1 MTEPSKAPEPFL
13 KPYNSAENE
22 PKILELWEKSGF
34 ANPDVC
40 IEKGVTAPDAESYSI
55 VLPPPNVTGTLH
67 MGHAAMLAIQDILI
81 RYHRMRGEKTL
92 WLPGTDHAAI
102 ATQSVVEKNLLKTEK
117 KSRHDLGREEFLK
130 RVEEFAQASHDTIVG
145 QVRAMGASV
154 DWTREAYT
162 LDEARNVAVRTA
174 FKNMYDAGLIYRG
187 NRIVNWDP
195 KMQTTV
201 SDDEIEY
208 VEQKDPFYYFKY
220 GPFTIGTV
228 RPETKFGDKYIVMHP
243 DDARYKEYKHGQQLE
258 VEWING
264 PILATIIKDQAADMS
279 FGSGVMTITPAHS
292 GIDFEIAQKHKLDV
306 EQIINERGILL
317 PIAGEFAGQHIKKAR
332 PMVLEKLRAK
342 GLLVKIEEG
351 YVHNVATNSRGGE
364 TLEPQIKLQWFVD
377 VNKKFT
383 IPHSEIPGI
392 ASGSKT
398 SLKEIMR
405 RAVDSG
411 AIKIAPD
418 RFEKVYYNWI
428 DNLRDWC
435 ISRQIWYGHRIPV
448 WYCLNCK
455 YEAVDADVKSKWF
468 LVRHGE
474 TEGNVKRITQGHQDT
489 PLTEQ
494 GIAQART
501 AGEQLKN
508 QNIELIISS
517 DLGRCKQTA
526 EIIAKATG
534 AEVVFDAAFRERF
547 MGDGEGL
554 TYEEQEERFSPFKDY
569 DDRTEGNMETTREL
583 EERVSEAFAKHK
595 KIHGHKNVVIVSHG
609 GAIRW
614 LLKRIKNLT
623 FDEARITKVAG
634 NASVQSLDV
643 LNACTK
649 CGNDLFEQDSDTL
662 DTWFSSGLW
671 TFSTLGWPLDYAQG
685 KPKTGTDLATYHPTA
700 VLETGY
706 DILFFWVAR
715 MILMTGFCL
724 GTVPFRNVYLHG
736 LVRDAKGRKMSKSL
750 GNVIDPL
757 TMTEKYGADAARL
770 SLIVG
775 ASPGNDVK
783 LSEDRVRGYKHFA
796 NKVWNISRFVL
807 ESCADLHTKAD
818 AEIGH
823 GVSNLEEADNQLIA
837 ETQEIA
843 SVVSEHIDNFRL
855 DLAADTI
862 YHFVWHRFA
871 DEIIEDSKT
880 ILKGAD
886 EAAALSRRYTLNAI
900 LDTSLRLLHPFMPF
914 VTEAI
919 WQNLPAHAGGQAGL
933 PQKDSELLMVAKWP
947 SYNS

>member
-1 MTEPSKAPEPFL
+1 MKLPKAPEPFL
-13 KPYNSAENE
+13 KPYSSKESE
-22 PKILELWEKSGF
+22 QQILELWEKSGF

-40 IEKGVTAPDAESYSI
+40 VEKGVTAPDAPSYSI

-67 MGHAAMLAIQDILI
+67 MGHAAMLAVQDILI
-81 RYHRMRGEKTL
+81 RYHRMRGDKTL

-102 ATQSVVEKNLLKTEK
+102 ATQSVVEKDLLKAEK
-117 KSRHDLGREEFLK
+117 KTRHDLGREEFLK
-130 RVEEFAQASHDTIVG
+130 RVEQFAKESHDTIVG

-162 LDEARNVAVRTA
+162 LDEARNLAVRTA
-174 FKNMYDAGLIYRG
+174 FKKMYDAGLIYRG

-220 GPFTIGTV
+220 GPFIIGTV

-243 DDARYKEYKHGQQLE
+243 DDARYKEYKDGQQME

-264 PILATIIKDQAADMS
+264 KIMATIVKDEAADMS

-317 PIAGEFAGQHIKKAR
+317 PIAGDFAGQHIKKAR
-332 PMVLEKLRAK
+332 PLVLEKLKNK
-342 GLLVKIEEG
+342 GLLVKVEEG
-351 YVHNVATNSRGGE
+351 YVHNVALNSRGGE
-364 TLEPQIKLQWFVD
+364 TIEPQIKLQWFVD

-383 IPHSEIPGI
+383 IPRSEIPGI
-392 ASGSKT
+392 ASGSQT
-398 SLKEIMR
+398 TLKELMR

-418 RFEKVYYNWI
+418 RFERVYYNWI

-455 YEAVDADVKSKWF
+455 QPAIDAEIKSRWF

-474 TEGNVKRITQGHQDT
+474 TEANLNRITQGHQDT

-494 GIAQART
+494 GMAQAKS

-508 QNIELIISS
+508 QDIELIISS

-526 EIIAKATG
+526 EIIARATG
-534 AEVVFDAAFRERF
+534 AEVVLDAGFRERF

-554 TYEEQEERFSPFKDY
+554 TYEEHEKRFSPFKDY
-569 DDRTEGNMETTREL
+569 DDKTAGNMETTREL
-583 EERVSEAFAKHK
+583 EERVSQAFAKHK

-609 GAIRW
+609 GSIRW
-614 LLKRIKNLT
+614 LLKRVKNLT
-623 FDEARITKVAG
+623 FEQAKIPPVKG
-634 NASVQSLDV
+634 NAEVQSLDM
-643 LNACTK
+643 LQTPCPK
-649 CGNDLFEQDSDTL
+649 CSNDLFEQDSDTL
-662 DTWFSSGLW
+662 DTWFSSGIW
-671 TFSTLGWPLDYAQG
+671 TFSTLGWPSFAQSAMKG
-685 KPKTGTDLATYHPTA
+685 RPGPENDFANYHPTD

-715 MILMTGFCL
+715 MILMTGFLL

-736 LVRDAKGRKMSKSL
+736 LVRDARGRKMSKSL
-750 GNVIDPL
+750 GNIIDPL
-757 TMTEKYGADAARL
+757 TMIEKYGADAARL
-770 SLIVG
+770 SLVVG

-783 LSEDRVRGYKHFA
+783 LSENRVRGYKHFA

-807 ESCADLHTKAD
+807 ESG
-818 AEIGH
+818 AEGR
-823 GVSNLEEADNQLIA
+823 GTNAEYTQKDSELIA
-837 ETQEIA
+837 ETQNIA
-843 SVVSEHIDNFRL
+843 KTISEHIDNFRL
-855 DLAADTI
+855 DLAADAI

-871 DEIIEDSKT
+871 DEIIEGSKL
-880 ILKGAD
+880 ILKSRDAV
-886 EAAALSRRYTLNAI
+886 AVASRRHTLYMI

-919 WQNLPAHAGGQAGL
+919 WQQIPDR
-933 PQKDSELLMVAKWP
+933 KSDLLMVAKWP
-947 SYNS
+947 VI